1 LGGARDVYLAAFKQ
15 PLERPAFAPRLP
27 APTKD
32 RKPVGEERGPFGV
45 ELGVSGVVAGWTGGQ
60 VLLGGDGS
68 GRVRLGRWVIVEARL
83 GARRVR
89 AVELANGSIEG
100 SGVSGGVGLALDP
113 FGTRQ
118 AGISF
123 GARLAGAWLRYV
135 VTDRRGVRYGR
146 AQAGAVSLA
155 GTTTAF
161 MSLSEPLCVTLDLAL
176 GGALRSVTV
185 RDQERR
191 APGLHGVVVAS
202 AAGLAARF

>member
-1 LGGARDVYLAAFKQ
+1 MSPAGSKRHRGARIG
-15 PLERPAFAPRLP
+15 
-27 APTKD
+27 
-32 RKPVGEERGPFGV
+32 RKSR
-45 ELGVSGVVAGWTGGQ
+45 
-60 VLLGGDGS
+60 
-68 GRVRLGRWVIVEARL
+68 
-83 GARRVR
+83 
-89 AVELANGSIEG
+89 
-100 SGVSGGVGLALDP
+100 
-113 FGTRQ
+113 
-118 AGISF
+118 
-123 GARLAGAWLRYV
+123 AWLRYV